1 MFTHKYRASIEG
13 SKLFMR
19 EYDVLGE
26 MNLFKFQSFL
36 VNDLEFT
43 PGIMVIFR
51 GIKVDGS
58 VQVYGLFDFGNG
70 SMDSVTI
77 DDLLADDIIQLQF
90 VYNLDNNKF
99 IQLDYMGPSDYSPK
113 SSYPLLVAEKGANP
127 DQFAKKYEDLEI
139 FSSKKDDS
147 ELDEEFFEDDSDFED

>member
-1 MFTHKYRASIEG
+1 MFTHKYKASIEG

-19 EYDVLGE
+19 EYDVLGD
-26 MNLFKFQSFL
+26 MNLFKFQTFL

-51 GIKVDGS
+51 GIKIDGS
-58 VQVYGLFDFGNG
+58 VQIYGLFDFGNG

-77 DDLLADDIIQLQF
+77 DSLLNDDIIQLQF
-90 VYNLDNNKF
+90 VYNLDNNKY
-99 IQLDYMGPSDYSPK
+99 ITLDYMGPSDYSPK
-113 SSYPLLVAEKGANP
+113 SSYPQLVAEKGANP

-139 FSSKKDDS
+139 FSQNSSAS
-147 ELDEEFFEDDSDFED
+147 EDDEEFFEEDSDFED